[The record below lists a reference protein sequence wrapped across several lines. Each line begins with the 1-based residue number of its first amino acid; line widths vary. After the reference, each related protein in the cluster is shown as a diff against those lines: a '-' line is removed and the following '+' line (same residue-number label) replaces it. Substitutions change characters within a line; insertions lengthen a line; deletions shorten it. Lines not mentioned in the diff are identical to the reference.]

1 MTFSRLKV
9 NLSYMTV
16 QNTCITFT
24 IVVDPLPAFRCFP
37 IYGPHLRKSL

>member
-16 QNTCITFT
+16 QNACITFT
-24 IVVDPLPAFRCFP
+24 IVVDPLPASVSLLS
-37 IYGPHLRKSL
+37 YLRTSFT